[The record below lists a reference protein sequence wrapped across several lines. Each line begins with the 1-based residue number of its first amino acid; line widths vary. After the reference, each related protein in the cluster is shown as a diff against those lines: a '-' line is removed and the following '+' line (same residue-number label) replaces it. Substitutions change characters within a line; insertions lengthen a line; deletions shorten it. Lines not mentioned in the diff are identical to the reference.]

1 MESVFEAANSVEA
14 HMVLHLLQQQG
25 VTGRVDGEY
34 LQGAVG
40 QLPATG
46 LVRVVVD
53 EADADRARAI
63 VAAFEAA
70 QPAEPA
76 ARVTPRPPSRL
87 LWAGAGLVAGMLAT
101 AALLRTPASQSGI
114 DYDRDGVLDEHWIY
128 GPTGRTLRIEAD
140 RNLDHRVDQV
150 IHYDERGLA
159 ASEEL
164 DDDFDGRFE
173 TRTFIRAGNVER
185 SEVDTDGDGYA
196 DLRSS
201 FRDGV
206 LDSSS
211 TMNPSTGLALRIEHY
226 RLGQLMEAEVDTD
239 RDGRLDTRL
248 RYDRLGEVAAREPLP

>member
-1 MESVFEAANSVEA
+1 
-14 HMVLHLLQQQG
+14 MVLNLLQQQG
-25 VTGRVDGEY
+25 VTGRVEGEY

-40 QLPATG
+40 QLPASG

-53 EADADRARAI
+53 EADAARARAI

-70 QPAEPA
+70 QPAEPTARTA
-76 ARVTPRPPSRL
+76 ARPSRL
-87 LWAGAGLVAGMLAT
+87 LWAGAGLVVGVLAT
-101 AALLRTPASQSGI
+101 TALLRSPVSESGI
-114 DYDRDGVLDEHWIY
+114 DHDRDGVLDERWVY
-128 GPTGRTLRIEAD
+128 GPTGRILRIEAD
-140 RNLDHRVDQV
+140 RNLDHRADQI

-206 LDSSS
+206 LDNSS
-211 TMNPSTGLALRIEHY
+211 TMNPATGLPLRVEHY

-248 RYDRLGEVAAREPLP
+248 RYDRLGEVVAREPL